1 MNRLI
6 HGDCLEVLKNIE
18 PESVD
23 LIYLDPPFFSNRN
36 YEIIWGDD
44 QETRSFGDRFSG
56 GIYKYIDWL
65 KERVEPMYDILK
77 PTGSIFLH
85 CDYHAN
91 AYIRVFILDEVF
103 GRNNFRNE
111 IVWSYKG
118 NSIPKKFFPRKHD
131 VIFWYS
137 KTEKIKFFPNE
148 VLEQYSSKTV
158 QRYNHVDETGRRYK
172 ISALKQGKQEIVYMK
187 EGKYPDDVWN
197 LPVVRKK
204 DERIGYPTQKPEALL
219 ERIVKSA
226 TNEGDVVLDP
236 FCGGGTTLAVAN
248 KLNRQWIGID
258 QSIVAIKVSE
268 ARLTKNNL
276 VLKKEFKVAE
286 HTAKIQQGD
295 FFNDFEFLVQLHKYD
310 YETLRNSDAFEFE
323 DFIIRQFNGT
333 PNEKQRSDKGIDGKA
348 NDGTPIQVKRSDNII
363 RDVVDKFVTAA
374 ERFNERLF
382 KKNIANNQVC
392 GTIIA
397 FSFSRGCI
405 EEVARLRNKKN
416 IIIDLKR
423 VDEIVNVAMSPQ
435 IKLDIIKSEK
445 NVAQQNWEIT
455 FKVEINNDQQLS
467 KNLLVFWDFDY
478 QQSNGFTFSVNEKNH
493 KNQQFILEKD
503 KNNEILQSH
512 IFSAGEHSV
521 AVKISDED
529 GLESIDFLRFH
540 LNGKITHL

>member
-276 VLKKEFKVAE
+276 ILKKEFKVAE

>member
-23 LIYLDPPFFSNRN
+23 LIYLDPPFFSNRT

-276 VLKKEFKVAE
+276 ILKKEFKVAE

>member
-111 IVWSYKG
+111 IIWHYDIG
-118 NSIPKKFFPRKHD
+118 NSPRKDFKKKHD
-131 VIFWYS
+131 TIWRYS
-137 KTEKIKFFPNE
+137 KSNRYLFNLQKIE
-148 VLEQYSSKTV
+148 VLNVS
-158 QRYNHVDETGRRYK
+158 RYNLTDADGRKYFVRGDSGKKCYADEG
-172 ISALKQGKQEIVYMK
+172 I
-187 EGKYPDDVWN
+187 PCDDVWSF
-197 LPVVRKK
+197 VRENQFRSLNSQSK
-204 DERIGYPTQKPEALL
+204 ERIGYPTQKPEALL

>member
-23 LIYLDPPFFSNRN
+23 LIYLDPPFFSNRT

-276 VLKKEFKVAE
+276 ILKKEFKVAE

-416 IIIDLKR
+416 IIFDLKR

>member
-416 IIIDLKR
+416 NIIDLKR

-503 KNNEILQSH
+503 KNNEIFQSH